1 MIKDIKKDPMIGS
14 FLDSLY
20 IEKGLS
26 KNTVSSYKN
35 DIESF
40 LSWLHKKEIHY
51 QNVTGANINDFIS
64 ILFNDGFKSSSIN
77 RKISS
82 IRHFYLFL
90 LKKKIIKFSPV
101 DEITTPKQE
110 KYLPISMSEDEVER
124 LLSSPNSNRI
134 IERRDKAMIEILY
147 ATGMRISELVNL
159 KLTDIDFNR
168 SVLKVF
174 GKGSKERLVP
184 YGEKAAE
191 ALDIY
196 LRDRK
201 RSDSKNVFL
210 SNRGSQIT
218 RGAFWQRIK
227 IYIKRENLKSSISP
241 HTLRHAFAT
250 HLLNRGADLRSV
262 QILLGHSDLSTTQI
276 YTHIAKQRLGEIL
289 KNIIQEVKV
298 NKLGFSFLLIII
310 SFFTLSSE
318 DKIQESIQKVLPAG
332 AKIELIKESDIKGLY
347 AVYYGEL
354 EPIYV
359 SKDGKFFIYGD
370 LFQIT
375 NNGISNISNINL
387 AKKRKAI
394 IEEISTQDFISFE
407 AENEKYQVTVFTDVD
422 CGYCRKLH
430 DNIKEYNKLGITINY
445 AAFPRSGIG
454 TSSFTKMVGAWC
466 SRNPKESITKLK
478 NNENIDMSF
487 CDNQPVAKQFAIG
500 QKLGLMAPRQSFI

>member
-1 MIKDIKKDPMIGS
+1 MIEDYKKDHIIRS

-35 DIESF
+35 DISSF
-40 LSWLHKKEIHY
+40 LSWLNKKQINY
-51 QNVTGANINDFIS
+51 QQVSGKNINEFIS
-64 ILFNDGFKSSSIN
+64 NLFNSGLKSSSIN

-82 IRHFYLFL
+82 IKHFYLFL
-90 LKKKIIKFSPV
+90 SKKKIIKYSPA
-101 DEITTPKQE
+101 DEIETPKQE

-159 KLTDIDFNR
+159 KLTDVDFNR

-289 KNIIQEVKV
+289 KK
-298 NKLGFSFLLIII
+298 
-310 SFFTLSSE
+310 
-318 DKIQESIQKVLPAG
+318 
-332 AKIELIKESDIKGLY
+332 
-347 AVYYGEL
+347 
-354 EPIYV
+354 
-359 SKDGKFFIYGD
+359 
-370 LFQIT
+370 
-375 NNGISNISNINL
+375 
-387 AKKRKAI
+387 
-394 IEEISTQDFISFE
+394 
-407 AENEKYQVTVFTDVD
+407 
-422 CGYCRKLH
+422 H
-430 DNIKEYNKLGITINY
+430 H
-445 AAFPRSGIG
+445 PRG
-454 TSSFTKMVGAWC
+454 
-466 SRNPKESITKLK
+466 
-478 NNENIDMSF
+478 
-487 CDNQPVAKQFAIG
+487 
-500 QKLGLMAPRQSFI
+500 

>member
-1 MIKDIKKDPMIGS
+1 MIKDYKKDHITRS

-35 DIESF
+35 DISSF
-40 LSWLHKKEIHY
+40 LSWLNKKQINY
-51 QNVTGANINDFIS
+51 QQVSGKNINEFIS
-64 ILFNDGFKSSSIN
+64 NLFNSGLKSSSIN

-82 IRHFYLFL
+82 IKHFYLFL
-90 LKKKIIKFSPV
+90 SKKKIIKYSPA
-101 DEITTPKQE
+101 DEIETPKQE
-110 KYLPISMSEDEVER
+110 KYLPISISEDEVEK

-159 KLTDIDFNR
+159 KLTDVDFNR

-289 KNIIQEVKV
+289 KK
-298 NKLGFSFLLIII
+298 
-310 SFFTLSSE
+310 
-318 DKIQESIQKVLPAG
+318 
-332 AKIELIKESDIKGLY
+332 
-347 AVYYGEL
+347 
-354 EPIYV
+354 
-359 SKDGKFFIYGD
+359 
-370 LFQIT
+370 
-375 NNGISNISNINL
+375 
-387 AKKRKAI
+387 
-394 IEEISTQDFISFE
+394 
-407 AENEKYQVTVFTDVD
+407 
-422 CGYCRKLH
+422 H
-430 DNIKEYNKLGITINY
+430 H
-445 AAFPRSGIG
+445 PRG
-454 TSSFTKMVGAWC
+454 
-466 SRNPKESITKLK
+466 
-478 NNENIDMSF
+478 
-487 CDNQPVAKQFAIG
+487 
-500 QKLGLMAPRQSFI
+500 

>member
-1 MIKDIKKDPMIGS
+1 MIKDYKKDHIIRS

-26 KNTVSSYKN
+26 QNTVSSYKN
-35 DIESF
+35 DISSF
-40 LSWLHKKEIHY
+40 LSWLNKKQINY
-51 QNVTGANINDFIS
+51 QQVSGKNINEFIS
-64 ILFNDGFKSSSIN
+64 NLFNSGLKSSSIN

-82 IRHFYLFL
+82 IKHFYLFL
-90 LKKKIIKFSPV
+90 SKKKIIKYSPA
-101 DEITTPKQE
+101 DEIETPKQE

-159 KLTDIDFNR
+159 KLTDVDFNR

-289 KNIIQEVKV
+289 KK
-298 NKLGFSFLLIII
+298 
-310 SFFTLSSE
+310 
-318 DKIQESIQKVLPAG
+318 
-332 AKIELIKESDIKGLY
+332 
-347 AVYYGEL
+347 
-354 EPIYV
+354 
-359 SKDGKFFIYGD
+359 
-370 LFQIT
+370 
-375 NNGISNISNINL
+375 
-387 AKKRKAI
+387 
-394 IEEISTQDFISFE
+394 
-407 AENEKYQVTVFTDVD
+407 
-422 CGYCRKLH
+422 H
-430 DNIKEYNKLGITINY
+430 H
-445 AAFPRSGIG
+445 PRG
-454 TSSFTKMVGAWC
+454 
-466 SRNPKESITKLK
+466 
-478 NNENIDMSF
+478 
-487 CDNQPVAKQFAIG
+487 
-500 QKLGLMAPRQSFI
+500 